1 MKSVIVPSPGIVEFA
16 EVPMPRMS
24 EYDALVE
31 IEACGICNTTDIKL
45 IYGDM
50 FWAPPFPILLGH
62 ESVGRVIEVGS
73 KVTKFSVGDRVT
85 RPVSSFEP
93 QEQMPNAAFGGFS
106 EYGLVRDAA
115 AMAGDGEA
123 SWLGNYNV
131 VRQVIV
137 HPELPPLIAS
147 LCISMAET
155 AGTLINMAKLRG
167 KTLLVAGT
175 GIAGLGFS
183 FWGALGGARVITL
196 GRREERLE
204 LAKSLGASV
213 VVDTRNSD
221 FLEQIGS
228 TAPSGVDAM
237 VDATGDVDLAGKLL
251 SLLSPDGEAVA
262 YGVGSID
269 EEFPSPWQR
278 AKVEEHRTYHWI
290 TELYLK
296 GMIDL
301 NQFVTHT
308 WQFPELLG
316 ALEQVKKREVLKGFV
331 MIQQGGGRR

>member
-1 MKSVIVPSPGIVEFA
+1 MKSALVPRPGVVEFTT
-16 EVPMPRMS
+16 VPTPQMS
-24 EYDALVE
+24 EYDALVR
-31 IEACGICNTTDIKL
+31 IEACGICNTTDMKL

-73 KVTKFSVGDRVT
+73 KVTKFKVGDRVT
-85 RPVSSFEP
+85 RPVSSFDP
-93 QEQMPNAAFGGFS
+93 QERMPNAAFGGFS

-115 AMAGDGEA
+115 AMAGDGDK
-123 SWLGNYNV
+123 SWLGNYNAM
-131 VRQVIV
+131 RQLVV
-137 HPELPPLIAS
+137 HPELPPVIAS

-155 AGTLINMAKLRG
+155 AGTLINMGNLRG

-175 GIAGLGFS
+175 GIAGLGFT

-204 LAKSLGASV
+204 LARSVGASV
-213 VVDTRNSD
+213 VVDTRNPD
-221 FLEQIGS
+221 FLEHIGR
-228 TAPSGVDAM
+228 AAISGVDAM
-237 VDATGDVDLAGKLL
+237 VDATGDVELASELLPLL
-251 SLLSPDGEAVA
+251 SSAGEAVA

-269 EEFPSPWQR
+269 EEFPAPWKR
-278 AKVEEHRTYHWI
+278 AKVEEQRTYHWI
-290 TELYLK
+290 TDLYLK

-301 NQFVTHT
+301 DQFVTHT

-316 ALEQVKKREVLKGFV
+316 ALEQIKKREVLKGIV
-331 MIQQGGGRR
+331 IIQQGGDPA